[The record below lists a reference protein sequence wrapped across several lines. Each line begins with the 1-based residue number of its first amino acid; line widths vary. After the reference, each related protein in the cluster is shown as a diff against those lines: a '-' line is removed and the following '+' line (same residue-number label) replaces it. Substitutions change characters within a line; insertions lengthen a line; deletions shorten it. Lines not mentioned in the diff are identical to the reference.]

1 MADERIA
8 APEAVVPERVKG
20 REAELNSGPRSG
32 CDSGA
37 SKSREHELTPDSRSA
52 ERSLALLRSLPRE
65 YGGLAPGGFALTGV
79 AGLEDRHDESPPLLP
94 CDHLGAGG
102 LTRSNNGNRDTR

>member
-1 MADERIA
+1 MTDERIA

-20 REAELNSGPRSG
+20 RGAELNSGPRSE

-37 SKSREHELTPDSRSA
+37 SKSREHELTPDPRSA
-52 ERSLALLRSLPRE
+52 ERNLALLRSLLRE
-65 YGGLAPGGFALTGV
+65 YGGLAPGLALTGV
-79 AGLEDRHDESPPLLP
+79 AGLEDRHDESPPLFP

-102 LTRSNNGNRDTR
+102 LTRSDNGSRDTR